1 MVEFTSEPLEV
12 KIGDIVIE
20 TNTHRKGETNPV
32 TFYWVIYKTQDELGY
47 GNAKKGYYAFSLS
60 DENDKIGPMVFRS
73 NEFWEYKV
81 IHYD

>member
-20 TNTHRKGETNPV
+20 TSTQLIKPV
-32 TFYWVIYKTQDELGY
+32 TYYWVIYKAQEEPGY
-47 GNAKKGYYAFSLS
+47 GNTKRGYYAFSLA
-60 DENDKIGPMVFRS
+60 DENDKIGPMVFRD